1 MLRPD
6 LKCMIVSR
14 RGLQSNIVSNEI
26 FTDFIGETIYRA
38 GQKEWKLEVS
48 LPRRD

>member
-1 MLRPD
+1 
-6 LKCMIVSR
+6 MIVSR
-14 RGLQSNIVSNEI
+14 RELRVVSNEI
-26 FTDFIGETIYRA
+26 FTDSIGETIYRA